1 MHGRCA
7 VPSKVKP
14 PALETFFFFFSANNG
29 LPTLETQAEV
39 LGSLACAHLPLPTLM
54 LSAGIPS
61 VGNPAFAEIFDL
73 LDENTID

>member
-1 MHGRCA
+1 MCSPQQGQT
-7 VPSKVKP
+7 PSP
-14 PALETFFFFFSANNG
+14 GNLFFFSANNG